1 MKYTNQDYFKK
12 NIYEDSDDILKCR
25 HENVSKKDFKD
36 YEILRKRLLDF
47 PQLSVKYDNEK
58 KLRPSCVPRFEALV
72 QAYDMGIDESQKT
85 IENFNWDVEQQII
98 IWRGGF

>member
-1 MKYTNQDYFKK
+1 MKYTNKDYFKK

-25 HENVSKKDFKD
+25 HENVSKKYFKD
-36 YEILRKRLLDF
+36 YVILRKRLLDF

-72 QAYDMGIDESQKT
+72 QAYDDNIDESEKT

>member
-1 MKYTNQDYFKK
+1 MNFTNQNYFNN
-12 NIYEDSDDILKCR
+12 NIYVDSEDKLRCR
-25 HENVSKKDFKD
+25 HENETIEDFKD
-36 YEILRKRLLDF
+36 YVILRKRLLDF

-72 QAYDMGIDESQKT
+72 QAYDDDIDESKKT

>member
-1 MKYTNQDYFKK
+1 MKYTNKDYFKK

-25 HENVSKKDFKD
+25 HENVSKEDFKD
-36 YEILRKRLLDF
+36 YVILRKRLLDF

-72 QAYDMGIDESQKT
+72 QAYDDNIDESKKT

>member
-72 QAYDMGIDESQKT
+72 QAYDRGIDESQKT